1 MASRRG
7 RHQDDARPAPELMGV
22 SPVARVTRARL
33 CQPGFRSLRNSYRS
47 GIGGR
52 TTGGRRQPV
61 AAAARVAPAPA
72 QRPAA
77 AMAGQAGC
85 TRLGPAAATRAGGGA
100 GCSRREVLP
109 LPGGAGL
116 VREAGL
122 PKLLRRQLSQLHA
135 PSGRGSSGAARCW
148 LSVPRP
154 AWSSRRD
161 PAPST
166 ATAPTP
172 SKGPSPPVRRPV
184 PSWPAL
190 PAARLVRPDLLPRLE
205 WQGHPPARRREAF
218 PRETAPRAR
227 IAAPNS
233 QPSPWRGRHSAATR
247 RRRWRHTGRASP

>member
-1 MASRRG
+1 MQAAQLCSPGYGQLTVAAS
-7 RHQDDARPAPELMGV
+7 AAAPQAGH
-22 SPVARVTRARL
+22 
-33 CQPGFRSLRNSYRS
+33 
-47 GIGGR
+47 
-52 TTGGRRQPV
+52 RQPV
-61 AAAARVAPAPA
+61 AAAARAAPAPA

-85 TRLGPAAATRAGGGA
+85 TRLGPAAAADAARAVLGSRLLAA
-100 GCSRREVLP
+100 GVLP
-109 LPGGAGL
+109 RPGDAGL

-122 PKLLRRQLSQLHA
+122 PKLLRRQPSQLHA
-135 PSGRGSSGAARCW
+135 PSGRGWSGAARCW

-172 SKGPSPPVRRPV
+172 SKGPSPRLRRPV

-205 WQGHPPARRREAF
+205 WQGHPP
-218 PRETAPRAR
+218 T
-227 IAAPNS
+227 
-233 QPSPWRGRHSAATR
+233 
-247 RRRWRHTGRASP
+247 RRWRGVSEGDSTASTDCGAQLTAIALAWSP